1 MQNQP
6 GSCVQG
12 LLPCTP
18 VQTQVLLLWGHAAP
32 RGAHPVQTQFPRG
45 AHPLPGHSPTPGLRG
60 RGWVHL
66 ECRYRSTAQ
75 TRGVSISPA
84 PTPKIKHKQQ
94 KKESCRVSTFPAK
107 IQGGPSPERP
117 TSSPQSLPRRVNWP
131 LFPAP
136 TAPTAGHEPRA
147 VHSSAPNMF
156 LQKSPTASRGSGWAA
171 RRTPWPRW
179 DKQPCTGPCE
189 AQRFPTPRRDSW
201 SQAAPPESYEG
212 PRQPLGCAPSR
223 LLFLDNPQGRKPQA
237 GAISVS

>member
-1 MQNQP
+1 MQHLGVHTRYKP
-6 GSCVQG
+6 SSLGVHTRCLGTRPRLACGAEVGFAWSAV
-12 LLPCTP
+12 T
-18 VQTQVLLLWGHAAP
+18 AAP
-32 RGAHPVQTQFPRG
+32 R
-45 AHPLPGHSPTPGLRG
+45 
-60 RGWVHL
+60 
-66 ECRYRSTAQ
+66 RSG
-75 TRGVSISPA
+75 GVSISPA
-84 PTPKIKHKQQ
+84 PAPKIKHKQQ

-223 LLFLDNPQGRKPQA
+223 LLFLDNPRGRKPQA
-237 GAISVS
+237 GAISAS